1 LKEKEEKASTLMS
14 EASKIYEA
22 RQQRK
27 EANEEKKIKK

>member
-1 LKEKEEKASTLMS
+1 MS

-27 EANEEKKIKK
+27 EANEEKKIKSRRKEYMS